1 MGDFLF
7 CGVVVGWLWGGDKL
21 RGHSGQVFRGLPG
34 LQSCKAAKLLS
45 SGIQVR
51 TGPKIFYLFL
61 LVMNVI
67 S

>member
-1 MGDFLF
+1 
-7 CGVVVGWLWGGDKL
+7 LWGGDKL